1 MTSDRSDD
9 SRRTRAALA
18 ELLRSAEFARAYTLT
33 VFGAMLG
40 THLIERLMG
49 PIALRT
55 IIAGLAVIGVAVL
68 AARREEISFVRLVPT
83 SLVLLVAWA
92 GASVF
97 WSSDGLVSFGRW
109 VAFVGVAVLA
119 VAIGHVRDT
128 LQTVRAFADVARVA
142 LWVSLALEIFS
153 GILIDTPLRIIGIQG
168 NIAQWGPIQGVF
180 GTRNMLGIVAVLAL
194 ITFLVEW
201 RTHSVRP
208 ALSGT
213 SIALAVVLALLSA
226 SPTVFILAA
235 SVGAATVALII
246 VRAVPAPRRAAV
258 QWALGG
264 LVATA
269 GVVLW
274 VQRTRILQ
282 LLGATDDLSMRSS
295 LWTLANFYVRMRPV
309 QGWGFFGP
317 WELTE
322 QPYATINMLLRQRH
336 TTGLNAFVDVLLQL
350 GWVGIVL
357 FVAFAGLA
365 LVRAWLDASERR
377 AVVYAWTPL
386 TLVAL
391 GVTSLFESVAL
402 YGTGWLLLV
411 VCAVRAGHSRSWR
424 ERLDAVGSRGP
435 DGGGGAAGLG
445 PGPAPGTDRPAG

>member
-1 MTSDRSDD
+1 MTGAAGE
-9 SRRTRAALA
+9 SRPPRDALR

-33 VFGAMLG
+33 VIGAMLG

-49 PIALRT
+49 QTALRT
-55 IIAGLAVIGVAVL
+55 VIAGLAVIGVAVIV
-68 AARREEISFVRLVPT
+68 ARREEISFVRLVPT

-97 WSSDGLVSFGRW
+97 WSSDAATSLGRW
-109 VAFVGVAVLA
+109 IAMVGVAVLA
-119 VAIGHVRDT
+119 VTIGHVRDT

-142 LWVSLALEIFS
+142 LWLSLGLEVVS
-153 GILIDTPLRIIGIQG
+153 GILIDTPLKIIGIQG
-168 NIAQWGPIQGVF
+168 NIAQWGPIQGIF

-208 ALSGT
+208 AVSYL
-213 SIALAVVLALLSA
+213 SIALATALALLSA
-226 SPTVFILAA
+226 SPTVYILAA

-246 VRAVPAPRRAAV
+246 VRAVPARSRAGV
-258 QWALGG
+258 QWGLAG
-264 LVATA
+264 LVATV

-274 VQRTRILQ
+274 VQRSRILE
-282 LLGATDDLSMRSS
+282 LLGATDDLAMRNS
-295 LWTLANFYVRMRPV
+295 LWTLANFYVRMKPV

-322 QPYATINMLLRQRH
+322 QPFTTINMLLRQRH
-336 TTGLNAFVDVLLQL
+336 TTGLNAFVDVLVQL

-357 FVAFAGLA
+357 FVAFAGMA
-365 LVRAWLDASERR
+365 LVRSWLDAGERR
-377 AVVYAWTPL
+377 SVVYAWTPL

-411 VCAVRAGHSRSWR
+411 VCAVRAGQSRSWR
-424 ERLDAVGSRGP
+424 ERLDAIGTQRP
-435 DGGGGAAGLG
+435 
-445 PGPAPGTDRPAG
+445 PG